1 MKLYV
6 ACIFSLL
13 ILFAGCS
20 KPKPEEYVGKANV
33 AINQKNFQL
42 AIEEFEKLIKDH
54 PDSPQAEE
62 ALFTIASLRNDEMH
76 DFSGAIVVYKR
87 YTEKYPKGSRAP
99 LALFLTGYLYN
110 NELHDSTNAKVAYKE
125 FLTRFPDH
133 EMAKSADFELSHL
146 GKKPEDLLPTI
157 QQSAPQTAT
166 KTPNT
171 KPAKKK

>member
-6 ACIFSLL
+6 ACVFSLL

-42 AIEEFEKLIKDH
+42 AIEEFEKLINDH

-76 DFSGAIVVYKR
+76 DFPAAIQTYKR
-87 YTEKYPKGSRAP
+87 YSDKYPQGKQAA

-110 NELHDSTNAKVAYKE
+110 NELHDSTNAKAAYQK
-125 FLTRFPDH
+125 FLATYPDH
-133 EMAKSADFELSHL
+133 EMAKSADFELNHL
-146 GKKPEDLLPTI
+146 GKKPEE
-157 QQSAPQTAT
+157 QR
-166 KTPNT
+166 
-171 KPAKKK
+171 